1 YGAQKSSSADII
13 TPLTESTATDSRG
26 VLLYPADEAL
36 KLVDEQPETA
46 DRLLTVGARLDLAGT
61 FGDGERTYPA
71 RRPDKTVSHEPALLG
86 ARAANSL
93 ANRKSL
99 AQEHGQHLPFEVTVT
114 QCLACKMYQIDR
126 PRA

>member
-1 YGAQKSSSADII
+1 MPGTPLRMAFSMTVEPFSASTSKRVPSKAMKVIFGMQVVPERYGAQKSSSADII

-71 RRPDKTVSHEPALLG
+71 RRPDKT
-86 ARAANSL
+86 
-93 ANRKSL
+93 
-99 AQEHGQHLPFEVTVT
+99 
-114 QCLACKMYQIDR
+114 
-126 PRA
+126 